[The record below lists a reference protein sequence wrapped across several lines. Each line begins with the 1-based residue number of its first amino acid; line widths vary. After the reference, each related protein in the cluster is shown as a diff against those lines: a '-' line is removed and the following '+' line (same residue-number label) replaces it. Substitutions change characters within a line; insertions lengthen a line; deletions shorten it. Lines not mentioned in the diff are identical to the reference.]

1 MGARYA
7 LLVSNLC
14 QRTARLQKAIRKA
27 VDGLGKDGG
36 EDEPTTMKHI
46 GMKSLI
52 KW

>member
-1 MGARYA
+1 LGARYA